1 MYVALPA
8 QHVLQQLQP
17 QWARLA
23 AGEEGRGR
31 AAPLLRQLL
40 QINPVVEGSNETAN
54 NSSSGRGVQAWTN
67 PLFSL
72 KPIPPQVLAR
82 IGHLSPGVTPGVTP
96 SESSR
101 QEVPAVPPGQ
111 ALQQVVYQYDLHAWQ
126 QTAIA
131 QQLAQ
136 RQDGHANL
144 SSAGSEVPSPPEE
157 GPVPVSTPRMNIKL
171 KWQGAAAGGAQPWPA
186 PAWIASRRT
195 SGAGTMV
202 GAMVLTLQRPP
213 HRNAPPQG
221 DQHAVHGPGG
231 LPRSLQQE
239 RLGQGQEV
247 DGQELVCV
255 VQVVPW
261 MVRAWLHALQLTLD
275 GQVREGERGPG
286 SNAPSRMQPP
296 TPPQL
301 GGSTP

>member
-1 MYVALPA
+1 
-8 QHVLQQLQP
+8 
-17 QWARLA
+17 
-23 AGEEGRGR
+23 
-31 AAPLLRQLL
+31 
-40 QINPVVEGSNETAN
+40 
-54 NSSSGRGVQAWTN
+54 
-67 PLFSL
+67 
-72 KPIPPQVLAR
+72 
-82 IGHLSPGVTPGVTP
+82 
-96 SESSR
+96 
-101 QEVPAVPPGQ
+101 
-111 ALQQVVYQYDLHAWQ
+111 VVYQYDLHAWQ